1 MSELDV
7 GDVKMMRLD
16 DEDENG
22 NSDIN
27 HDAVVGD
34 DNI

>member
-1 MSELDV
+1 M